1 MIVSQSDGVD
11 GKTGELFDQVDKGL
25 EVLFDGNVE
34 SISVLEVDGNCGE
47 LDNSAD
53 FDVIYH

>member
-11 GKTGELFDQVDKGL
+11 GKTGELFDQVDEGL

-53 FDVIYH
+53 FDVTYH